1 MSALR
6 ASPYNTSSNRLYY
19 KTTNSNPST
28 ILDKFTERMSKMFRA
43 GEDKDIYFQIRVE
56 FSIFP

>member
-28 ILDKFTERMSKMFRA
+28 ILDKFIERMSK
-43 GEDKDIYFQIRVE
+43 IIRVK
-56 FSIFP
+56 PPKPYK